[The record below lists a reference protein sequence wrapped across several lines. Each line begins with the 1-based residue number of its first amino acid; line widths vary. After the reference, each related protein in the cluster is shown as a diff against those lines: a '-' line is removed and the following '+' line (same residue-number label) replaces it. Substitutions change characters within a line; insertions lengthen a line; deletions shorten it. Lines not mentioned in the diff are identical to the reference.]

1 MTPVAQT
8 IAFLGDQINQ
18 TIDNEVSRINLPE
31 SQLIGDPTRPGMQL
45 IQKLETIVLFEHW
58 MSENSPD
65 IDSKVS
71 ALLDILTQINIAV
84 KFLNDQTRTLNSN
97 YTTSS
102 APPTVFQLKS
112 KFVPQ
117 NISTVIPSIAT
128 AANTSMLLEDLTLRL
143 PDVSSQLSTLNSTLL
158 HMPELM
164 NKHVTQPIRNAVALL
179 TGPSGNTMNQSE
191 LWIGGLVANASRVVA
206 SANSSLQAVGNDLV
220 KWDLIRQVTTSLLL
234 SLVAIVLVVLVGAI
248 AFSSEITVK
257 IILPE
262 IAVVCFFV
270 LVFAGVLFTA
280 SVIVGEGCAAINDPN
295 TVLISAISETVGTYV
310 ENFMK
315 ARKACLNRTVAGGL
329 VDFVTDFGMNQKL
342 TNLSDKVDP
351 LIENA
356 DFSTFLKVNMST
368 NPGSGADVMSELN
381 EVTSSISAL
390 QKLDFSGMEANLTA
404 LRMELQS
411 LMNTPDQLVNSFAVV
426 SGPSGLQYSDFSDVI
441 KNLNDSVTAVDNAE
455 SAIRAFKSEMS
466 SANSTLENLQNQ
478 IYIAEDSM
486 GTINQTTAAVFNLT
500 NAFVHAATAN
510 LTSRIQPI
518 KSELYKAASDAS
530 QFLDE
535 SLDCQAIAF
544 DSLAVEEKI
553 CVDFNDALDA
563 MWLAFAIIGFA
574 LFCTICTVPW
584 FVSHIRR
591 RKRNGAG
598 VFKKAKEDS
607 SAVTVLNRELDSE
620 FKISRGFGKEKPKC
634 GSAKN
639 ASGDARMLEDSAGRP
654 PGASDWTLAE
664 VDDRGHGA
672 AARSVD
678 SIHTPNEQ
686 PTAPPPWWEEEA
698 GRGGRFSS

>member
-1 MTPVAQT
+1 MVATEFFDSIPADIANVSFDAVRIFGTIVPAVAQT

-164 NKHVTQPIRNAVALL
+164 NKHVTQPIRNAVALQ

-356 DFSTFLKVNMST
+356 DFSTFLKVNMSELFPGELSISNT

-426 SGPSGLQYSDFSDVI
+426 SGPSSLQYSDFSDVI

-510 LTSRIQPI
+510 VG
-518 KSELYKAASDAS
+518 LYV
-530 QFLDE
+530 
-535 SLDCQAIAF
+535 I
-544 DSLAVEEKI
+544 
-553 CVDFNDALDA
+553 
-563 MWLAFAIIGFA
+563 
-574 LFCTICTVPW
+574 
-584 FVSHIRR
+584 
-591 RKRNGAG
+591 
-598 VFKKAKEDS
+598 
-607 SAVTVLNRELDSE
+607 
-620 FKISRGFGKEKPKC
+620 
-634 GSAKN
+634 
-639 ASGDARMLEDSAGRP
+639 
-654 PGASDWTLAE
+654 
-664 VDDRGHGA
+664 
-672 AARSVD
+672 
-678 SIHTPNEQ
+678 
-686 PTAPPPWWEEEA
+686 
-698 GRGGRFSS
+698 